1 MGYLENLWNALDF
14 GSLRDMV
21 LRLVSVFLCLT
32 VHETCHGLAA
42 LALGDPTAKR
52 ARRLSLNPLRHIDW
66 FGLLMMVTVGF
77 GWAKPVPVDPR
88 YFRRP
93 KQGMAL
99 TALAGPVSNFLLALV
114 LLFAGLVSLVEGI
127 GAATGGL
134 SWALLASL
142 FPTMGL
148 AAGGL
153 GLLLAGG
160 VMTRR
165 ARRFGKYLACAHGQE
180 AVSLKKLAEAA
191 DVSPRKVEN
200 DLEIMI
206 EKGLWGENAYLDLG
220 SDMLFRSPEAAEAF
234 FGKKQQEQEVQE
246 PPQAEQGYSG
256 VLRDIR
262 RANDRIADPVL
273 SQKIDRLEEV
283 SGKIFDYVKAHPEK
297 LPQIR
302 KFMSYYLPTTLKLL
316 RSYDELSRQGVS
328 GQNITGTMEKVEGM
342 MATIVLAFEKQL
354 DSLFGDQAMDISTD
368 ITVLDNMMAREGLT
382 GGDAVHQAAQ
392 ENPVADPQPELDIR
406 NAGDAQTQP
415 PQAEDSVDAGNGITL
430 EL

>member
-1 MGYLENLWNALDF
+1 M
-14 GSLRDMV
+14 
-21 LRLVSVFLCLT
+21 
-32 VHETCHGLAA
+32 
-42 LALGDPTAKR
+42 
-52 ARRLSLNPLRHIDW
+52 
-66 FGLLMMVTVGF
+66 
-77 GWAKPVPVDPR
+77 
-88 YFRRP
+88 
-93 KQGMAL
+93 
-99 TALAGPVSNFLLALV
+99 
-114 LLFAGLVSLVEGI
+114 
-127 GAATGGL
+127 
-134 SWALLASL
+134 
-142 FPTMGL
+142 
-148 AAGGL
+148 
-153 GLLLAGG
+153 
-160 VMTRR
+160 
-165 ARRFGKYLACAHGQE
+165 
-180 AVSLKKLAEAA
+180 
-191 DVSPRKVEN
+191 
-200 DLEIMI
+200 
-206 EKGLWGENAYLDLG
+206 
-220 SDMLFRSPEAAEAF
+220 
-234 FGKKQQEQEVQE
+234 
-246 PPQAEQGYSG
+246 
-256 VLRDIR
+256 
-262 RANDRIADPVL
+262 
-273 SQKIDRLEEV
+273 SQKISRLEEV